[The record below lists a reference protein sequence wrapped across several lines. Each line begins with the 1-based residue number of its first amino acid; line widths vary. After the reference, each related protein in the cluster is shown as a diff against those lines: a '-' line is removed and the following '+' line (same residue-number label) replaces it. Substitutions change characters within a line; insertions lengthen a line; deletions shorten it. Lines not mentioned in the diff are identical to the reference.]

1 MSVLNIEGA
10 KLSYQ
15 KVGQGPIL
23 ILYREQM
30 ELEISFYHWQSN

>member
-23 ILYREQM
+23 IF
-30 ELEISFYHWQSN
+30 IPGANGTGDIFYHWQSN